1 MSERWRLY
9 AIQPARVIFTATKS
23 YNINISHIYYFN
35 KNISDDI
42 TLACQTFPTLVVGLC
57 YLEQKTFEKKRRR
70 NHKSYAF
77 FLEKEKGKHLN
88 ERPEAYF
95 YGGSL
100 YMFKL

>member
-1 MSERWRLY
+1 MSECWGFY
-9 AIQPARVIFTATKS
+9 AVPTARVIFTATKS
-23 YNINISHIYYFN
+23 YKINISHIYYFN

-42 TLACQTFPTLVVGLC
+42 TPSCQTFPTLVVGLC
-57 YLEQKTFEKKRRR
+57 YLEQKTFEKKRR